1 MCKLT
6 HKQVRARSRKALLQ
20 GDKLGV
26 TLLIR
31 RGYSTMGHRP
41 GQETGDREP
50 AQASF

>member
-6 HKQVRARSRKALLQ
+6 HKQVWARSRKALLQ

-26 TLLIR
+26 TLLIH